1 MNHRN
6 EQRREGILQQMRQ
19 IERLRRGTLS
29 EQYYGAGERRQG
41 PYYLLQGYE
50 KGKHWSER
58 VNKEQVEQVRADL
71 AGHSRFE
78 ELCQGFVEITEKAT
92 LAHEDD
98 VSKKKPRKPRERAT
112 ERRKPS

>member
-1 MNHRN
+1 MDHRN
-6 EQRREGILQQMRQ
+6 EQKREAILQQMRQ
-19 IERLRRGTLS
+19 IERLRQGTLS
-29 EQYYGAGERRQG
+29 EQYYGSGEKRRG

-71 AGHSRFE
+71 AAHSRFD
-78 ELCQGFVEITEKAT
+78 ELCQDFVETTEKAT
-92 LAHEDD
+92 LAHEDE
-98 VSKKKPRKPRERAT
+98 VSKKNSRKRRQSAT